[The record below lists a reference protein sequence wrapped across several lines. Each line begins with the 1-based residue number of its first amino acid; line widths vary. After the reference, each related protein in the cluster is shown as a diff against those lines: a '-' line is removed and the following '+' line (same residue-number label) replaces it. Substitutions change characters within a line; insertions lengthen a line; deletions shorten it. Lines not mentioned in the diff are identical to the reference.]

1 MKDYNSNLMVKGL
14 GCSMLYLIISLT
26 ALVLLVIAG
35 VFFVTNTCK
44 LTRKEVKNLS
54 IIN

>member
-1 MKDYNSNLMVKGL
+1 MKDYNSNLIVKGL
-14 GCSMLYLIISLT
+14 GCSTLYLIISLT

-35 VFFVTNTCK
+35 CK
-44 LTRKEVKNLS
+44 LTRKVVENLS

>member
-1 MKDYNSNLMVKGL
+1 MVKGL
-14 GCSMLYLIISLT
+14 GCSTLYLIISLT

-35 VFFVTNTCK
+35 VFFAINTCK
-44 LTRKEVKNLS
+44 LTRKAVENLS